1 MMTTPEWE
9 GFKTKGEVS
18 VPGEAPRP
26 SFGRKNYDSRGHE
39 KKDPVK
45 EEEKKQ
51 NEGSFLSKYW
61 FQILIAFMIIPRFL
75 GGG

>member
-1 MMTTPEWE
+1 MTTPEWD
-9 GFKTKGEVS
+9 GFKTNGEIS
-18 VPGEAPRP
+18 VPGEAARP
-26 SFGRKNYDSRGHE
+26 SLGRKNYDSRGYE

-75 GGG
+75 GAGG